1 MKSLPAVLKA
11 ALALLVLN
19 TLLSFGNAW
28 PSLWPWPAARI
39 SIELAAIALM
49 LSLFSLRGPLRR
61 ALVVGTSLILTACVV
76 LHYAN
81 ITAPAILGRTLD
93 FYWDGQHVWEVL
105 KMGTADASIGSLLG
119 LTAALLVGAGGITS
133 GAVTGAPD
141 WA

>member
-1 MKSLPAVLKA
+1 MKSLPALLKA

-39 SIELAAIALM
+39 SIELAAIALA
-49 LSLFSLRGPLRR
+49 LSLFSLRGALRR
-61 ALVVGTSLILTACVV
+61 AVVVGTSLILTACVV

-105 KMGTADASIGSLLG
+105 
-119 LTAALLVGAGGITS
+119 
-133 GAVTGAPD
+133 
-141 WA
+141 